1 MLGMMIALVDS
12 IAKGSKENEDKFF
25 PLGDSITG
33 ETGAPQKAFMD
44 TSKVCQI
51 RVYSAW
57 N

>member
-51 RVYSAW
+51 RVYSA
-57 N
+57 